1 MAAPTGPVLGRL
13 LSLPIELLREHIFHS
28 NCGADVVDKMVA
40 RQVCCRLR
48 KVVPAVARNDPG
60 EVLILRAAQAGYE
73 DIVLWQLELHPPLT
87 RADLRHR
94 LLPTAAQGGCLR
106 VLKRLCE
113 RQLLRQQ
120 QAPSA
125 ARFPLPL
132 PPVLWE
138 DEWLERAATAG
149 HRDILEWALQQRS
162 GSLPQCCLSAAAKGG
177 HLELLR
183 WLRKDIGLSWRTHEG
198 SWAAGASGNMQVLL
212 WIVFDGCTL
221 HRSACVEAAKR
232 GDVLMLRWLCD
243 AGVEL
248 PSSCTAEAAGGG
260 HLEALKW
267 LHRRAV
273 LWHVRTAAC
282 AAGRGHLELL
292 QWAVGRGCPWN
303 ASDVMREAAMGGHVH
318 VLQWACQ
325 HVRAWSTEVCQLAA
339 EQNRTEVVFWA
350 AQHGFPL
357 TGEVARGAALNGNM
371 AVLEL
376 LRERK
381 VLCKESMT
389 ASTMGTVARAAAN
402 GGHLHVL
409 GWLRATF
416 QCPLEGCMLEAVNGP
431 SPDVLPLLEY
441 LVQCGQSLGGG
452 CCDAAARRGRLRV
465 LRWLRERG
473 AEWNAQVTQLAAG
486 SGHLELLQWART
498 HGAPWA
504 AESVMYSA
512 AASSD
517 YQMLAWAAGVA
528 GLPLTAAA
536 CAGAACF
543 GALPM
548 LQWLREWG
556 CPWDERVVVD
566 SGSEELLRWA
576 LVNGCPRPPGTA
588 L

>member
-1 MAAPTGPVLGRL
+1 MAASAGPTTGL

-28 NCGADVVDKMVA
+28 HCGADLLDKMVA

-48 KVVPAVARNDPG
+48 KVVPAVVRKDSDDA
-60 EVLILRAAQAGYE
+60 LILRAAQAGYE
-73 DIVLWQLELHPPLT
+73 DIVLWLLVLHPPLT
-87 RADLRHR
+87 RADLRYR
-94 LLPTAAQGGCLR
+94 LVPAAAQGGCLR

-113 RQLLRQQ
+113 QQLLRQQ
-120 QAPSA
+120 QSA
-125 ARFPLPL
+125 AKFLLPP

-138 DEWLERAATAG
+138 DEWMERAAAGG
-149 HRDILEWALQQRS
+149 HRNILELAMQQRS
-162 GSLPQCCLSAAAKGG
+162 GTLPQCCLSAAAKGG

-183 WLRKDIGLSWRTHEG
+183 WLRKDIGLTWRPYED

-212 WIVFDGCTL
+212 WIVFDGCVL
-221 HRSACVEAAKR
+221 HYSAAVEAAKR
-232 GDVLMLRWLCD
+232 GDVLMLGWLCD

-248 PSSCTAEAAGGG
+248 PSNCTAEAAGGG

-273 LWHVRTAAC
+273 QWHVRTAAC
-282 AAGRGHLELL
+282 AAGQGHLELL

-350 AQHGFPL
+350 AAHGFPL
-357 TGEVARGAALNGNM
+357 TREVAAGAARTGNM

-381 VLCKESMT
+381 VLSVENMS
-389 ASTMGTVARAAAN
+389 ASTLGTVAKAAAS

-409 GWLRATF
+409 RWLRETF
-416 QCPLEGCMLEAVNGP
+416 QCPLDGCISEAVNGSNP
-431 SPDVLPLLEY
+431 NILPVLEY
-441 LVQCGQSLGGG
+441 LVQSGQPLRTE
-452 CCDAAARRGRLRV
+452 CCDAARRGRLRA

-473 AEWNAQVTQLAAG
+473 ALWDAQVTQLVAAC
-486 SGHLELLQWART
+486 GHLELLQWART
-498 HGAPWA
+498 KGAPCPS
-504 AESVMYSA
+504 ETIMYSA
-512 AASSD
+512 AANSD
-517 YQMLAWAAGVA
+517 YEMLAWAAGEA

-543 GALPM
+543 GALHM
-548 LQWLREWG
+548 LQWLRQQG

-566 SGSEELLRWA
+566 AGSEELRHWA
-576 LVNGCPRPPGTA
+576 IANGCPQPPDSTP
-588 L
+588 